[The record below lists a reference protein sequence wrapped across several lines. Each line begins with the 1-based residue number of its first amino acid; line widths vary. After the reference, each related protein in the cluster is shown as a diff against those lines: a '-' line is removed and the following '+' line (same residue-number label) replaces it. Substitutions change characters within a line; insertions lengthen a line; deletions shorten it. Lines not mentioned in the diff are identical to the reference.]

1 MQNGSETFDSVVNRH
16 GVVRLQRESAGTV
29 QINVGKLCN
38 QACHHCHV
46 EAGPKRTEIMS
57 EATGERVL
65 ALLGDSSVV
74 ATVDLTG
81 GAPELNP
88 AFRRLVS
95 QARALGLRVIDRCN
109 LTVLFEEGME
119 WLPEF
124 LGEHRVELICSLPCY
139 SAENVDQQR
148 GGGVF
153 DKSIRALQQLVE
165 IGYGDPSSGLT
176 LNLVYNPTGASLP
189 PPQAEL
195 EATYREQL
203 RERFSIEFNSL
214 LTITNVPIKRFADQ
228 LQRWGEWERYM
239 GLLVNHFNPDTLD
252 RLMCRN
258 LVSIGWKGDLY
269 DCDFNQVLEISLS
282 SEGRKLSLSDI
293 QSFDELSGTTIT
305 TGDHCFACTAGTGSS
320 CGGALT

>member
-1 MQNGSETFDSVVNRH
+1 VQNGSETFDSVVNRH

-57 EATGERVL
+57 EATAERVL

-124 LGEHRVELICSLPCY
+124 LSEHRVELVCSLPCY

-165 IGYGDPSSGLT
+165 IGYGSPSSGLT

-258 LVSIGWKGDLY
+258 LVSIGWEGNLY

>member
-1 MQNGSETFDSVVNRH
+1 MQTTSETFESVVRRH
-16 GVVRLQRESAGTV
+16 GVAQLQRETASTV

-57 EATGERVL
+57 EATAERIL
-65 ALLGDSSVV
+65 ARLAASSAVE
-74 ATVDLTG
+74 TVDLTG

-95 QARALGLRVIDRCN
+95 ETRALGLKVIDRCN
-109 LTVLFEEGME
+109 LTVLFEDEME
-119 WLPEF
+119 WLPDF
-124 LGEHRVELICSLPCY
+124 LGEHGVELVCSLPCY
-139 SAENVDQQR
+139 SPENVDQQR

-153 DKSIRALQQLVE
+153 DKSIRALQRMVSM
-165 IGYGDPSSGLT
+165 GYGDPSSQLI

-203 RERFSIEFNSL
+203 REQFSIEFNSL

-228 LQRWGEWERYM
+228 LRRWGEWDRYI
-239 GLLVNHFNPDTLD
+239 GLLVNHFNPDTVD
-252 RLMCRN
+252 RLMCRS
-258 LVSIGWKGDLY
+258 LVSVGWEGNLY
-269 DCDFNQVLEISLS
+269 DCDFNQVLDIPL
-282 SEGRKLSLSDI
+282 GANHRPLSLSDI
-293 QSFDELSGTTIT
+293 ERFDELSGTVIS
-305 TGDHCFACTAGTGSS
+305 TGEHCFACTAGTGSS